1 LTPDDK
7 AKWDTV
13 LKHRDTIQSTFDDF
27 AGRMETQPRKK
38 KILKKI
44 LLHIQEQF
52 DLFNNRLPMR
62 YQTTL
67 KNRIVR

>member
-1 LTPDDK
+1 LSRRFGL
-7 AKWDTV
+7 AV
-13 LKHRDTIQSTFDDF
+13 LFSASKGRGVWSTFDDF

-67 KNRIVR
+67 KNRIV

>member
-1 LTPDDK
+1 MANPARNKGLRPQTSAFRP
-7 AKWDTV
+7 T
-13 LKHRDTIQSTFDDF
+13 
-27 AGRMETQPRKK
+27 TQPRKK

-67 KNRIVR
+67 KNRIV